1 MHSDCIKINLHK
13 NQLNIQ
19 FLVINQIIKTRMKRL
34 IFIFTALLLAC
45 TQAFAASGDVN
56 CRGIV
61 VDENGEPVI
70 GATVSIT
77 DGVAATATDIDGK
90 FSVKVPQGTKSLTI
104 TFVGYKPATV
114 NVASNVGSIK
124 LEVESKMLQ
133 DVVVTQS
140 VARTRVTP
148 VAISQVD
155 AAAIDVK
162 LGNQEFPEVLKTTP
176 GVWTTKD
183 GGGFGDAKTNMR
195 GFKSANVAVLINGIP
210 INDMEWGGVYW
221 SNWAGLSDVTSSI
234 QAQRGLGAA
243 ILSAPSVGG
252 TINIVTQSLDAKKG
266 GSVWYGMGNDGMNN
280 YGVKLSTGLM
290 DNGWAITV
298 LGSRKWGDGYVQGTF
313 FNSYNYFVNVS
324 KRLNDNH
331 QLSLTAFGAPQK
343 HNKRSSADG
352 LTINEWQNM
361 RDYMDGDSPYKYNPT
376 FGYDKNGQVRS
387 SNLNTYHKPQI
398 SLGHIWQIDHKSS
411 LSTTAYVS
419 FAKGGGY
426 SGQGRGTYNGTSL
439 SYSSWYGASNG
450 LVNTLFRNADGTFA
464 YDKIQEMNANSVTGS
479 NMIMSQ
485 SNNSH
490 EWYGLVSTY
499 KNEFLPGKLTFT
511 GGIDMRYYVG
521 HHNNEI
527 IDLYDG
533 AYFMDDSS
541 RDDVKAENNAKA
553 LDPNWKYEKLGVGDI
568 VYRDYDGHTHQEG
581 VYAQAEYNA
590 FDRKLNVILAGSIS
604 NTGYWRVDHFYYDK
618 EHEKS
623 ETLNF
628 LGGTVKAGANYNI
641 DRNNNVYVNAG
652 YISRAPFF
660 SGGAFLSSTVSN
672 ATNPDAINEKI
683 MSYEVGYGYHSPV
696 FSANLN
702 AYHTTWMDKTATRSG
717 DITAGEHAGDRYYFN
732 MQGVDARHMGVELE
746 FRYRPFS
753 WIDVEGMFS
762 WGDWE
767 WASNATGYFY
777 NQNGQ
782 PLANLQGVV
791 ASGIMAPDH
800 AKATLNQKGVKVGG
814 SAQTTGSLGLN
825 FRPFKGF
832 RIGADWVVNA
842 RNYSDYQI
850 SSSNYSPGA
859 NISVAEPWEIPWGQQ
874 FDLSA
879 SYRFKLGG
887 VNATLY
893 GNVYNLFNYNYV
905 MDAYTNTDTR
915 GTWENAYRVF
925 YSFGRTFS
933 IKMRVNF

>member
-1 MHSDCIKINLHK
+1 
-13 NQLNIQ
+13 
-19 FLVINQIIKTRMKRL
+19 MKRL
-34 IFIFTALLLAC
+34 FFLMTAILMTMSLN
-45 TQAFAASGDVN
+45 FAAAKDLKCHGT
-56 CRGIV
+56 V
-61 VDENGEPVI
+61 VDETGEPII
-70 GATVSIT
+70 GATVSVT
-77 DGVAATATDIDGK
+77 NGAAVTATDIDGK
-90 FSVKVPQGTKSLTI
+90 FAVNAPDGTKSLTI
-104 TFVGYKPATV
+104 TFVGYKPV
-114 NVASNVGSIK
+114 EVAAQGNMGVIA

-140 VARTRVTP
+140 IAKTRVTP
-148 VAISQVD
+148 IAISSID
-155 AAAIDVK
+155 AATIDVK

-210 INDMEWGGVYW
+210 VNDMEWGGVYW

-280 YGVKLSTGLM
+280 YGFKVSTGLM
-290 DNGWAITV
+290 DNGWAITL

-313 FNSYNYFVNVS
+313 FNSYNYFANIS
-324 KRLNDNH
+324 KRINESH
-331 QLSLTAFGAPQK
+331 QLSFTAFGAPQK

-352 LTINEWQNM
+352 LTINEWQNV
-361 RDYMDGDSPYKYNPT
+361 REYMDGDSPYKYNPT
-376 FGYDKNGQVRS
+376 FGYDKNGNVRS
-387 SNLNTYHKPQI
+387 SNLNTYHKPQL

-411 LSTTAYVS
+411 LSTTAYAS
-419 FAKGGGY
+419 FANGGGY
-426 SGQGRGTYNGTSL
+426 SGQGRGTYNGTSI
-439 SYSSWYGASNG
+439 SYSSWYGANNG
-450 LVNTLFRNADGTFA
+450 IVNNLFRNADGTFA
-464 YDKIQEMNANSVTGS
+464 YDQIQEMNANSETGS

-499 KNEFLPGKLTFT
+499 KNTFWNKLTFT
-511 GGIDMRYYVG
+511 GGIDVRYYVG
-521 HHNNEI
+521 HHNNKI

-533 AYFMDDSS
+533 EYFMDDSS
-541 RDDVKAENNAKA
+541 RKSVKPENNAA
-553 LDPNWKYEKLGVGDI
+553 AADPNWKYEKLGVGDI
-568 VYRDYDGHTHQEG
+568 VYRNYDGHTHQEG
-581 VYAQAEYNA
+581 AYAQAEYSA
-590 FDRKLNVILAGSIS
+590 FGNSLNLILAGSIS
-604 NTGYWRVDHFYYDK
+604 NTGYWRVDNFYYDK
-618 EHEKS
+618 EHAKS
-623 ETLNF
+623 ESLNF
-628 LGGTVKAGANYNI
+628 LGGTAKFGANYNI

-660 SGGAFLSSTVSN
+660 SGGAFLTSTVSN

-683 MSYEVGYGYHSPV
+683 MSYEVGYGFHSPK
-696 FSANLN
+696 FTANLN
-702 AYHTTWMDKTATRSG
+702 LYHTTWMDKTSTRSG
-717 DITAGEHAGDRYYFN
+717 EITSGAHAGDRYYFN
-732 MQGVDARHMGVELE
+732 MQGVDARHMGVELD
-746 FRYRPFS
+746 FIYRPAT
-753 WIDVEGMFS
+753 WVDIEGMFS
-762 WGDWE
+762 WGDWI
-767 WASNATGYFY
+767 WSSNATGYFY

-782 PLANLQGVV
+782 PLKNLQGDI
-791 ASGIMAPDH
+791 ASGVLADDH
-800 AKATLNQKGVKVGG
+800 ARSVLMQKGIKVGG

-832 RIGADWVVNA
+832 RIGADWTVCA
-842 RNYSDYQI
+842 RNYSDYSV
-850 SSSNYSPGA
+850 SSSSYSPGS

-874 FDLSA
+874 VDLSA
-879 SYRFKLGG
+879 SYRFKIGG
-887 VNATLY
+887 LNATLY

-905 MDAYTNTDTR
+905 VDAYTNTDSR

-933 IKMRVNF
+933 MKMRVNF

>member
-1 MHSDCIKINLHK
+1 
-13 NQLNIQ
+13 
-19 FLVINQIIKTRMKRL
+19 MKRL
-34 IFIFTALLLAC
+34 FFLMTAILMTMSLN
-45 TQAFAASGDVN
+45 FAAAKDLKCHGT
-56 CRGIV
+56 V
-61 VDENGEPVI
+61 VDETGEPII
-70 GATVSIT
+70 GATVSVT
-77 DGVAATATDIDGK
+77 NGAAVTATDIDGK
-90 FSVKVPQGTKSLTI
+90 FAVNAPDGTKSLTI
-104 TFVGYKPATV
+104 TFVGYKPV
-114 NVASNVGSIK
+114 EVAAQGNMGVIA

-140 VARTRVTP
+140 IAKTRVTP
-148 VAISQVD
+148 IAISSID
-155 AAAIDVK
+155 ATTIDVK

-210 INDMEWGGVYW
+210 VNDMEWGGVYW

-280 YGVKLSTGLM
+280 YGFKVSTGLM
-290 DNGWAITV
+290 DNGWAITL

-313 FNSYNYFVNVS
+313 FNSYNYFANIS
-324 KRLNDNH
+324 KRINESH
-331 QLSLTAFGAPQK
+331 QLSFTAFGAPQK

-352 LTINEWQNM
+352 LTINEWQNV
-361 RDYMDGDSPYKYNPT
+361 REYMDGDSPYKYNPT
-376 FGYDKNGQVRS
+376 FGYDKNGNVRS
-387 SNLNTYHKPQI
+387 SNLNTYHKPQL

-411 LSTTAYVS
+411 LSTTAYAS
-419 FAKGGGY
+419 FANGGGY
-426 SGQGRGTYNGTSL
+426 SGQGRGTYNGTSI
-439 SYSSWYGASNG
+439 SYSSWYGANNG
-450 LVNTLFRNADGTFA
+450 IVNNLFRNADGTFA
-464 YDKIQEMNANSVTGS
+464 YDQIQEMNANSETGS

-499 KNEFLPGKLTFT
+499 KNTFWNKLTFT
-511 GGIDMRYYVG
+511 GGIDVRYYVG
-521 HHNNEI
+521 HHNNKI

-533 AYFMDDSS
+533 EYFMDDSS
-541 RDDVKAENNAKA
+541 RKSVKPENNAA
-553 LDPNWKYEKLGVGDI
+553 AADPNWKYEKLGVGDI
-568 VYRDYDGHTHQEG
+568 VYRNYDGHTHQEG
-581 VYAQAEYNA
+581 AYAQAEYSA
-590 FDRKLNVILAGSIS
+590 FGNSLNLILAGSIS
-604 NTGYWRVDHFYYDK
+604 NTGYWRVDNFYYDK
-618 EHEKS
+618 EHAKS
-623 ETLNF
+623 ESLNF
-628 LGGTVKAGANYNI
+628 LGGTAKFGANYNI

-660 SGGAFLSSTVSN
+660 SGGAFLTSTVSN

-683 MSYEVGYGYHSPV
+683 MSYEVGYGFHSPK
-696 FSANLN
+696 FTANLN
-702 AYHTTWMDKTATRSG
+702 LYHTTWMDKTSTRSG
-717 DITAGEHAGDRYYFN
+717 EITSGAHAGDRYYFN
-732 MQGVDARHMGVELE
+732 MQGVDARHMGVELD
-746 FRYRPFS
+746 FIYRPAT
-753 WIDVEGMFS
+753 WVDIEGMFS
-762 WGDWE
+762 WGDWI
-767 WASNATGYFY
+767 WSSNATGYFY

-782 PLANLQGVV
+782 PLKNLQGDI
-791 ASGIMAPDH
+791 ASGVLADDH
-800 AKATLNQKGVKVGG
+800 ARSVLMQKGIKVGG

-832 RIGADWVVNA
+832 RIGADWTVCA
-842 RNYSDYQI
+842 RNYSDYSV
-850 SSSNYSPGA
+850 SSSSYSPGS

-874 FDLSA
+874 VDLSA
-879 SYRFKLGG
+879 SYRFKIGG
-887 VNATLY
+887 LNATLY

-905 MDAYTNTDTR
+905 VDAYTNTDSR

-933 IKMRVNF
+933 MKMRVNF

>member
-1 MHSDCIKINLHK
+1 
-13 NQLNIQ
+13 
-19 FLVINQIIKTRMKRL
+19 MKRL
-34 IFIFTALLLAC
+34 FFLMTAILMTMSLN
-45 TQAFAASGDVN
+45 FAAAKDLKCHGT
-56 CRGIV
+56 V
-61 VDENGEPVI
+61 VDETGEPII
-70 GATVSIT
+70 GATVSVT
-77 DGVAATATDIDGK
+77 NGAAVTATDIDGK
-90 FSVKVPQGTKSLTI
+90 FAVNAPDGTKSLTI
-104 TFVGYKPATV
+104 TFVGYKPV
-114 NVASNVGSIK
+114 EVVAQGNMGVIA

-140 VARTRVTP
+140 IAKTRVTP
-148 VAISQVD
+148 IAISSID
-155 AAAIDVK
+155 ATTIDVK

-210 INDMEWGGVYW
+210 VNDMEWGGVYW

-280 YGVKLSTGLM
+280 YGFKVSTGLM
-290 DNGWAITV
+290 DNGWAITL

-313 FNSYNYFVNVS
+313 FNSYNYFANIS
-324 KRLNDNH
+324 KRINESH
-331 QLSLTAFGAPQK
+331 QLSFTAFGAPQK

-352 LTINEWQNM
+352 LTINEWQNV
-361 RDYMDGDSPYKYNPT
+361 REYMDGDSPYKYNPT
-376 FGYDKNGQVRS
+376 FGYDKNGNVRS
-387 SNLNTYHKPQI
+387 SNLNTYHKPQL

-411 LSTTAYVS
+411 LSTTAYAS
-419 FAKGGGY
+419 FANGGGY
-426 SGQGRGTYNGTSL
+426 SGQGRGTYNGTSI
-439 SYSSWYGASNG
+439 SYSSWYGANNG
-450 LVNTLFRNADGTFA
+450 IVNNLFRNADGTFA
-464 YDKIQEMNANSVTGS
+464 YDQIQEMNANSETGS

-499 KNEFLPGKLTFT
+499 KNTFWNKLTFT
-511 GGIDMRYYVG
+511 GGIDVRYYVG
-521 HHNNEI
+521 HHNNKI

-533 AYFMDDSS
+533 EYFMDDSS
-541 RDDVKAENNAKA
+541 RKSVKPENNAA
-553 LDPNWKYEKLGVGDI
+553 AADPNWKYEKLGVGDI
-568 VYRDYDGHTHQEG
+568 VYRNYDGHTHQEG
-581 VYAQAEYNA
+581 AYAQAEYSA
-590 FDRKLNVILAGSIS
+590 FGNSLNLILAGSIS
-604 NTGYWRVDHFYYDK
+604 NTGYWRVDNFYYDK
-618 EHEKS
+618 EHAKS
-623 ETLNF
+623 ESLNF
-628 LGGTVKAGANYNI
+628 LGGTAKFGANYNI

-660 SGGAFLSSTVSN
+660 SGGAFLTSTVSN

-683 MSYEVGYGYHSPV
+683 MSYEVGYGFHSPK
-696 FSANLN
+696 FTANLN
-702 AYHTTWMDKTATRSG
+702 LYHTTWMDKTSTRSG
-717 DITAGEHAGDRYYFN
+717 EITSGAHAGDRYYFN
-732 MQGVDARHMGVELE
+732 MQGVDARHMGVELD
-746 FRYRPFS
+746 FIYRPAT
-753 WIDVEGMFS
+753 WVDIEGMFS
-762 WGDWE
+762 WGDWI
-767 WASNATGYFY
+767 WSSNATGYFY

-782 PLANLQGVV
+782 PLKNLQGDI
-791 ASGIMAPDH
+791 ASGVLADDH
-800 AKATLNQKGVKVGG
+800 ARSVLMQKGIKVGG

-832 RIGADWVVNA
+832 RIGADWTVCA
-842 RNYSDYQI
+842 RNYSDYSV
-850 SSSNYSPGA
+850 SSSSYSPGS

-874 FDLSA
+874 VDLSA
-879 SYRFKLGG
+879 SYRFKIGG
-887 VNATLY
+887 LNATLY

-905 MDAYTNTDTR
+905 VDAYTNTDSR

-933 IKMRVNF
+933 MKMRVNF

>member
-1 MHSDCIKINLHK
+1 
-13 NQLNIQ
+13 
-19 FLVINQIIKTRMKRL
+19 MKRL
-34 IFIFTALLLAC
+34 FFLMTAILMTMSLN
-45 TQAFAASGDVN
+45 FAAAKDLKCHGT
-56 CRGIV
+56 V
-61 VDENGEPVI
+61 VDETGEPII
-70 GATVSIT
+70 GATVSVT
-77 DGVAATATDIDGK
+77 NGAAVTATDIDGK
-90 FSVKVPQGTKSLTI
+90 FAVNAPDGTKSLTI
-104 TFVGYKPATV
+104 TFVGYKPV
-114 NVASNVGSIK
+114 EVAAQGNMGVIA

-140 VARTRVTP
+140 IAKTRVTP
-148 VAISQVD
+148 IAISSID
-155 AAAIDVK
+155 ATTIDVK

-210 INDMEWGGVYW
+210 VNDMEWGGVYW

-280 YGVKLSTGLM
+280 YGFKVSTGLM
-290 DNGWAITV
+290 DNGWAITL

-313 FNSYNYFVNVS
+313 FNSYNYFANIS
-324 KRLNDNH
+324 KRINESH
-331 QLSLTAFGAPQK
+331 QLSFTAFGAPQK

-352 LTINEWQNM
+352 LTINEWQNV
-361 RDYMDGDSPYKYNPT
+361 REYMDGDSPYKYNPT
-376 FGYDKNGQVRS
+376 FGYDKNGNVRS
-387 SNLNTYHKPQI
+387 SNLNTYHKPQL

-411 LSTTAYVS
+411 LSTTAYAS
-419 FAKGGGY
+419 FANGGGY
-426 SGQGRGTYNGTSL
+426 SGQGRGTYNGTSI
-439 SYSSWYGASNG
+439 SYSSWYGANNG
-450 LVNTLFRNADGTFA
+450 IVNNLFRNADGTFA
-464 YDKIQEMNANSVTGS
+464 YDQIQEMNANSETGS

-499 KNEFLPGKLTFT
+499 KNTFWNKLTFT
-511 GGIDMRYYVG
+511 GGIDVRYYVG
-521 HHNNEI
+521 HHNNKI

-533 AYFMDDSS
+533 EYFMDDSS
-541 RDDVKAENNAKA
+541 RKSVKPENNAA
-553 LDPNWKYEKLGVGDI
+553 AADPNWKYEKLGVGDI
-568 VYRDYDGHTHQEG
+568 VYRNYDGHTHQEG
-581 VYAQAEYNA
+581 AYAQAEYSA
-590 FDRKLNVILAGSIS
+590 FGNSLNLILAGSIS
-604 NTGYWRVDHFYYDK
+604 NTGYWRVDNFYYDK
-618 EHEKS
+618 EHAKS
-623 ETLNF
+623 ESLNF
-628 LGGTVKAGANYNI
+628 LGGTAKFGANYNI

-660 SGGAFLSSTVSN
+660 SGGAFLTSTVSN

-683 MSYEVGYGYHSPV
+683 MSYEVGYGFHSPK
-696 FSANLN
+696 FTANLN
-702 AYHTTWMDKTATRSG
+702 LYHTTWMDKTSTRSG
-717 DITAGEHAGDRYYFN
+717 EITSGAHAGDRYYFN
-732 MQGVDARHMGVELE
+732 MQGVDARHMGVELD
-746 FRYRPFS
+746 FIYRPAT
-753 WIDVEGMFS
+753 WVDIEGMFS
-762 WGDWE
+762 WGDWI
-767 WASNATGYFY
+767 WSSNATGYFY

-782 PLANLQGVV
+782 PLKNLQGDI
-791 ASGIMAPDH
+791 ASGVLADDH
-800 AKATLNQKGVKVGG
+800 ARSVLMQKGVKVGG

-832 RIGADWVVNA
+832 RIGADWTVCA
-842 RNYSDYQI
+842 RNYSDYSV
-850 SSSNYSPGA
+850 SSSSYSPGS

-874 FDLSA
+874 VDLSA
-879 SYRFKLGG
+879 SYRFKIGG
-887 VNATLY
+887 LNATLY

-905 MDAYTNTDTR
+905 VDAYTNTDSR

-933 IKMRVNF
+933 MKMRVNF

>member
-1 MHSDCIKINLHK
+1 
-13 NQLNIQ
+13 
-19 FLVINQIIKTRMKRL
+19 MKRL
-34 IFIFTALLLAC
+34 FFLMTAILMTMSLN
-45 TQAFAASGDVN
+45 FAAAKDLKCHGT
-56 CRGIV
+56 V
-61 VDENGEPVI
+61 VDETGEPII
-70 GATVSIT
+70 GATVSVT
-77 DGVAATATDIDGK
+77 NGAAVTATDIDGK
-90 FSVKVPQGTKSLTI
+90 FAVNAPDGTKSLTI
-104 TFVGYKPATV
+104 TFVGYKPV
-114 NVASNVGSIK
+114 EVAAQGNMGVIA

-140 VARTRVTP
+140 IAKTRVTP
-148 VAISQVD
+148 IAISSID
-155 AAAIDVK
+155 ATTIDVK

-210 INDMEWGGVYW
+210 VNDMEWGGVYW

-280 YGVKLSTGLM
+280 YGFKVSTGLM
-290 DNGWAITV
+290 DNGWAITL

-313 FNSYNYFVNVS
+313 FNSYNYFANIS
-324 KRLNDNH
+324 KRINESH
-331 QLSLTAFGAPQK
+331 QLSFTAFGAPQK

-352 LTINEWQNM
+352 LTINEWQNV
-361 RDYMDGDSPYKYNPT
+361 REYMDGDSPYKYNPT
-376 FGYDKNGQVRS
+376 FGYDKNGNVRS
-387 SNLNTYHKPQI
+387 SNLNTYHKPQL

-411 LSTTAYVS
+411 LSTTAYAS
-419 FAKGGGY
+419 FANGGGY
-426 SGQGRGTYNGTSL
+426 SGQGRGTYNGTSI
-439 SYSSWYGASNG
+439 SYSSWYGANNG
-450 LVNTLFRNADGTFA
+450 IVNNLFRNADGTFA
-464 YDKIQEMNANSVTGS
+464 YDQIQEMNANSETGS

-499 KNEFLPGKLTFT
+499 KNTFWNKLTFT
-511 GGIDMRYYVG
+511 GGIDVRYYVG
-521 HHNNEI
+521 HHNNKI

-533 AYFMDDSS
+533 EYFMDDSS
-541 RDDVKAENNAKA
+541 RKSVKPENNAA
-553 LDPNWKYEKLGVGDI
+553 AADPNWKYEKLGVGDI
-568 VYRDYDGHTHQEG
+568 VYRNYDGHTHQEG
-581 VYAQAEYNA
+581 AYAQAEYSA
-590 FDRKLNVILAGSIS
+590 FGNSLNLILAGSIS
-604 NTGYWRVDHFYYDK
+604 NTGYWRVDNFYYDK
-618 EHEKS
+618 EHAKS
-623 ETLNF
+623 ESLNF
-628 LGGTVKAGANYNI
+628 LGGTAKFGANYNI

-660 SGGAFLSSTVSN
+660 SGGAFLTSTVSN

-683 MSYEVGYGYHSPV
+683 MSYEVGYGFHSPK
-696 FSANLN
+696 FTANLN
-702 AYHTTWMDKTATRSG
+702 LYHTTWMDKTSTRSG
-717 DITAGEHAGDRYYFN
+717 EITSGAHAGDRYYFN
-732 MQGVDARHMGVELE
+732 MQGVDARHMGVEVD
-746 FRYRPFS
+746 FIYRPAT
-753 WIDVEGMFS
+753 WVDIEGMFS
-762 WGDWE
+762 WGDWI
-767 WASNATGYFY
+767 WSSNATGYFY

-782 PLANLQGVV
+782 PLKNLQGDI
-791 ASGIMAPDH
+791 ASGVLADDH
-800 AKATLNQKGVKVGG
+800 ARSVLMQKGIKVGG

-832 RIGADWVVNA
+832 RIGADWTVCA
-842 RNYSDYQI
+842 RNYSDYSV
-850 SSSNYSPGA
+850 SSSSYSPGS

-874 FDLSA
+874 VDLSA
-879 SYRFKLGG
+879 SYRFKIGG
-887 VNATLY
+887 LNATLY

-905 MDAYTNTDTR
+905 VDAYTNTDSR

-933 IKMRVNF
+933 MKMRVNF

>member
-1 MHSDCIKINLHK
+1 
-13 NQLNIQ
+13 
-19 FLVINQIIKTRMKRL
+19 MKRL
-34 IFIFTALLLAC
+34 FLVLTAIALTC
-45 TQAFAASGDVN
+45 TFAFAASSDVN
-56 CRGIV
+56 CRGTVI
-61 VDENGEPVI
+61 DETGEPVI

-77 DGVAATATDIDGK
+77 DGAAAGATDLDGK
-90 FSVKVPQGTKSLTI
+90 FSVKIPQGTKSLTI
-104 TFVGYKPATV
+104 TFVGYKPVTA
-114 NVASNVGSIK
+114 NVAANMGTIK
-124 LEVESKMLQ
+124 MEQETQMLQ

-155 AAAIDVK
+155 ASTIDVK

-221 SNWAGLSDVTSSI
+221 SNWAGLSDVTSSM

-252 TINIVTQSLDAKKG
+252 TINIITQSLDAKKG

-290 DNGWAITV
+290 KNGWAITL

-313 FNSYNYFVNVS
+313 FNSYNYFLNVS
-324 KRLNDNH
+324 KRLNDKH

-352 LTINEWQNM
+352 LTINEWQNV
-361 RDYMDGDSPYKYNPT
+361 REYMDGDSPYKYNPT
-376 FGYDKNGQVRS
+376 FGYDKNGNVRS

-398 SLGHIWQIDHKSS
+398 SLAHIWQIDYKSS

-419 FAKGGGY
+419 FASGGGY
-426 SGQGRGTYNGTSL
+426 SGQGRGTYNGTSI
-439 SYSSWYGASNG
+439 SYSSWYGATNG

-464 YDKIQEMNANSVTGS
+464 YDKIQEMNANSTTGS

-499 KNEFLPGKLTFT
+499 KNEFIPNKLKFT
-511 GGIDMRYYVG
+511 GGIDLRYYVG

-533 AYFMDDSS
+533 DYYMDDSS
-541 RDDVKAENNAKA
+541 RKGVKPENNAA
-553 LDPNWKYEKLGVGDI
+553 AADPNWKYEKLGVGDI

-581 VYAQAEYNA
+581 AYAQAEYTALDN
-590 FDRKLNVILAGSIS
+590 KLNVILAGSIS

-618 EHEKS
+618 AHEKS
-623 ETLNF
+623 ESLNF

-641 DRNNNVYVNAG
+641 NRNHNVYANAG
-652 YISRAPFF
+652 FISRAPFF
-660 SGGAFLSSTVSN
+660 SGGAFLTSTVSN
-672 ATNPDAINEKI
+672 ATNPNAINEKI

-696 FSANLN
+696 FSANVN

-717 DITAGEHAGDRYYFN
+717 DITSGDHAGDRYYFN
-732 MQGVDARHMGVELE
+732 MEGVDARHMGIELE
-746 FRYRPFS
+746 FAYRPFN

-767 WASNATGYFY
+767 WSSNATGYFY

-782 PLANLQGVV
+782 PLADLRGNI
-791 ASGIMAPDH
+791 ASGVLADDH

-814 SAQTTGSLGLN
+814 SAQTTASLGVN

-850 SSSNYSPGA
+850 SSSSYSPGA
-859 NISVAEPWEIPWGQQ
+859 NINVADPWEIPWGQQ
-874 FDLSA
+874 LDLSA
-879 SYRFKLGG
+879 SYRFKIGG

-893 GNVYNLFNYNYV
+893 GNVYNLFDYNYV
-905 MDAYTNTDTR
+905 MDAYTNTDKK
-915 GTWENAYRVF
+915 GSWEDAYRVF

-933 IKMRVNF
+933 LKMRVNF

>member
-1 MHSDCIKINLHK
+1 
-13 NQLNIQ
+13 
-19 FLVINQIIKTRMKRL
+19 MKRL
-34 IFIFTALLLAC
+34 FFLMTAILMTMSLN
-45 TQAFAASGDVN
+45 FAAAKDLKCHGT
-56 CRGIV
+56 V
-61 VDENGEPVI
+61 VDETGEPII
-70 GATVSIT
+70 GATVSVT
-77 DGVAATATDIDGK
+77 NGAAVTATDIDGK
-90 FSVKVPQGTKSLTI
+90 FAVNAPDGTKSLTI
-104 TFVGYKPATV
+104 TFVGYKPV
-114 NVASNVGSIK
+114 EVAAQGNMGVIA

-140 VARTRVTP
+140 IAKTRVTP
-148 VAISQVD
+148 IAISSID
-155 AAAIDVK
+155 ATTIDVK

-210 INDMEWGGVYW
+210 VNDMEWGGVYW

-280 YGVKLSTGLM
+280 YGFKVSTGLM
-290 DNGWAITV
+290 DNGWAITL

-313 FNSYNYFVNVS
+313 FNSYNYFANIS
-324 KRLNDNH
+324 KRINESH
-331 QLSLTAFGAPQK
+331 QLSFTAFGAPQK

-352 LTINEWQNM
+352 LTINEWQNV
-361 RDYMDGDSPYKYNPT
+361 REYMDGDSPYKYNPT
-376 FGYDKNGQVRS
+376 FGYDKNGNVRS
-387 SNLNTYHKPQI
+387 SNLNTYHKPQL

-411 LSTTAYVS
+411 LSTTVYAS
-419 FAKGGGY
+419 FANGGGY
-426 SGQGRGTYNGTSL
+426 SGQGRGTYNGTSI
-439 SYSSWYGASNG
+439 SYSSWYGANNG
-450 LVNTLFRNADGTFA
+450 IVNNLFRNADGTFA
-464 YDKIQEMNANSVTGS
+464 YDQIQEMNANSETGS

-499 KNEFLPGKLTFT
+499 KNTFWNKLTFT
-511 GGIDMRYYVG
+511 GGIDVRYYVG
-521 HHNNEI
+521 HHNNKI

-533 AYFMDDSS
+533 EYFMDDSS
-541 RDDVKAENNAKA
+541 RKSVKPENNAA
-553 LDPNWKYEKLGVGDI
+553 AADPNWKYEKLGVGDI
-568 VYRDYDGHTHQEG
+568 VYRNYDGHTHQEG
-581 VYAQAEYNA
+581 AYAQAEYSA
-590 FDRKLNVILAGSIS
+590 FGNSLNLILAGSIS
-604 NTGYWRVDHFYYDK
+604 NTGYWRVDNFYYDK
-618 EHEKS
+618 EHAKS
-623 ETLNF
+623 ESLNF
-628 LGGTVKAGANYNI
+628 LGGTAKFGANYNI

-660 SGGAFLSSTVSN
+660 SGGAFLTSTVSN

-683 MSYEVGYGYHSPV
+683 MSYEVGYGFHSPK
-696 FSANLN
+696 FTANLN
-702 AYHTTWMDKTATRSG
+702 LYHTTWMDKTSTRSG
-717 DITAGEHAGDRYYFN
+717 EITSGAHAGDRYYFN
-732 MQGVDARHMGVELE
+732 MQGVDARHMGVELD
-746 FRYRPFS
+746 FIYRPAT
-753 WIDVEGMFS
+753 WVDIEGMFS
-762 WGDWE
+762 WGDWI
-767 WASNATGYFY
+767 WSSNATGYFY

-782 PLANLQGVV
+782 PLKNLQGDI
-791 ASGIMAPDH
+791 ASGVLADDH
-800 AKATLNQKGVKVGG
+800 ARSVLMQKGIKVGG

-832 RIGADWVVNA
+832 RIGADWTVCA
-842 RNYSDYQI
+842 RNYSDYSV
-850 SSSNYSPGA
+850 SSSSYSPGS

-874 FDLSA
+874 VDLSA
-879 SYRFKLGG
+879 SYRFKIGG
-887 VNATLY
+887 LNATLY

-905 MDAYTNTDTR
+905 VDAYTNTDSR

-933 IKMRVNF
+933 MKMRVNF